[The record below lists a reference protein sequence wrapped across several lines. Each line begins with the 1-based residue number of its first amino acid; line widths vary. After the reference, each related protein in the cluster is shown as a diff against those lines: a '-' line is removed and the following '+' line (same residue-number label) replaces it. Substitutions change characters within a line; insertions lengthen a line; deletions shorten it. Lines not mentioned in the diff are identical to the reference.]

1 MRAVAGVTQSS
12 CCAARGTTLPGA
24 RTIALTG
31 ASTEQGDIMN
41 VKTKLSRAAGIAVA
55 AMGMATLGL
64 AGAASAS
71 TAQPAGNPTVGP
83 QTCSIQT
90 VDGHYLTA
98 VGGGGRTTDV
108 IHTNATRVGAWE
120 KFTLI
125 DSGDGSPVIHYGL
138 RTSAGYYLTAVG
150 DGGRTT
156 DVIHSNATWLQG
168 WEKFQFNS
176 LGYGWFD
183 IQVGDGHYLTA
194 VNGGGLSSGDTLHT
208 NATRVGAWEEF
219 YLTCGL

>member
-1 MRAVAGVTQSS
+1 MFLLCSEGNRAA
-12 CCAARGTTLPGA
+12 GA

-31 ASTEQGDIMN
+31 PALGTGDIMN
-41 VKTKLSRAAGIAVA
+41 VKTKLGRAAGIAVA

-83 QTCSIQT
+83 QTCTIQT
-90 VDGHYLTA
+90 VNGHYLTA

-108 IHTNATRVGAWE
+108 IHTDATRVGAWE

-150 DGGRTT
+150 GGGRTT

-176 LGYGWFD
+176 LGGGWYD
-183 IQVGDGHYLTA
+183 IQTTDGHYVTA
-194 VNGGGLSSGDTLHT
+194 VGGGGYSSGDTLHT
-208 NATRVGAWEEF
+208 NATQVGAWEEF